1 MASPVAHSFAGFWT
15 FLLLTAR
22 LKGRLA
28 TACGQYLPQLVL
40 LVLLA
45 NLADVDFLI
54 GLGTEA
60 NANALHH
67 GFTHSL
73 AAAVFVA
80 LAVSCVWRIA
90 GSFWRSAIL
99 CFSAYSSHLLIDQC
113 SGAKLGWNVTASG
126 IPLFW
131 PWAKEFRSPLV
142 LVVGVTHKDLPALFS
157 MKNVWSSFY
166 ELLTFGAITVAL
178 LALRVRYEERRTI
191 SRNRETASRAV
202 SNSHPNR

>member
-1 MASPVAHSFAGFWT
+1 M
-15 FLLLTAR
+15 LLTAR

-54 GLGTEA
+54 GLGTVG
-60 NANALHH
+60 NANVLHH

-99 CFSAYSSHLLIDQC
+99 YFSAYSSHLLIDLC
-113 SGAKLGWNVTASG
+113 TGTTLGWNATASG

-142 LVVGVTHKDLPALFS
+142 LVVGVSHKDLPALFS
-157 MKNVWSSFY
+157 MKNAWSSFY

-178 LALRVRYEERRTI
+178 LALRVRHEERRTI

>member
-1 MASPVAHSFAGFWT
+1 M
-15 FLLLTAR
+15 LLTAR
-22 LKGRLA
+22 LKMRFV
-28 TACGQYLPQLVL
+28 TACRQYLPQLVL

-80 LAVSCVWRIA
+80 LAVNCVWRIA

-99 CFSAYSSHLLIDQC
+99 CFSAYSSHLLIDLC
-113 SGAKLGWNVTASG
+113 TGAKLGWNATASG

-131 PWAKEFRSPLV
+131 PSSKTYSSPFILFF
-142 LVVGVTHKDLPALFS
+142 GVRHENLRQLFS
-157 MKNVWSSFY
+157 IENMWSSIY
-166 ELLTFGAITVAL
+166 ELLTFGAITAIV
-178 LALRVRYEERRTI
+178 LAVRARI
-191 SRNRETASRAV
+191 G
-202 SNSHPNR
+202 